1 MKMDLFKYGFLLLS
15 GHIVMKNKIFI
26 FETDK
31 FSHKSNP

>member
-15 GHIVMKNKIFI
+15 GHIVMKNTVFI

-31 FSHKSNP
+31 SSHKSNA